1 MHIPFNKLKDDARI
15 WIFQANRI
23 LADDEVVLLEKQL
36 KNFTAQWAAHGKQLD
51 SSFTILN
58 NAHIIVG
65 VDMSVNQ
72 ASGCSIDALVH
83 QMQELGHHLDVD
95 FFDRKAVAYATE
107 EGVSIIPFE
116 EIKPAIENKLL
127 SQETLT
133 YNNLI
138 TSKEEMAEKWRI
150 KAENSW
156 LKRFFKTPITT

>member
-23 LADDEVVLLEKQL
+23 LANDEVALFEKQL
-36 KNFTAQWAAHGKQLD
+36 KNFTAQWAAHGKQLN
-51 SSFTILN
+51 SSFTIVN

-65 VDMSVNQ
+65 VDISVNE

-83 QMQELGHHLDVD
+83 QIQELGHQLHVD
-95 FFDRKAVAYATE
+95 FFDRKAVAFKSE

-116 EIKPAIENKLL
+116 EVKPAIEKNIL
-127 SQETLT
+127 SQETLV

-138 TSKEEMAEKWRI
+138 SSKEELATKWQV

-156 LKRFFKTPITT
+156 LKRFFKSPVTT